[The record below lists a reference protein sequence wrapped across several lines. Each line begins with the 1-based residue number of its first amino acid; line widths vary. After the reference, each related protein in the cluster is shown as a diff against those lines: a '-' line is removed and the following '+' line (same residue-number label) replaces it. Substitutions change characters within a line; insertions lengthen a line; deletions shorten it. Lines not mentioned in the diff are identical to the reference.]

1 MKKTQNDKVKFFN
14 DTLKKVAE
22 EKNGIEEF
30 YELYGGFIY
39 ETAKLICRDTYTA
52 KSVLNQ
58 VLTKVW
64 KLSKAVTE
72 VKNPEGFLYRITVN
86 TEKDSLKERRLQ
98 PFAENIVIEEN
109 DFQKILDDDEFYCLI
124 KGLTESLQ
132 ELMSYK
138 FIQNMTFEE
147 IAETMDKPVSTIT
160 SLYYRGL
167 KKIKE
172 NLKI

>member
-1 MKKTQNDKVKFFN
+1 M
-14 DTLKKVAE
+14 
-22 EKNGIEEF
+22 
-30 YELYGGFIY
+30 
-39 ETAKLICRDTYTA
+39 
-52 KSVLNQ
+52 
-58 VLTKVW
+58 
-64 KLSKAVTE
+64 
-72 VKNPEGFLYRITVN
+72 
-86 TEKDSLKERRLQ
+86 Q

>member
-1 MKKTQNDKVKFFN
+1 M
-14 DTLKKVAE
+14 LKKIRKI
-22 EKNGIEEF
+22 KNCLEV
-30 YELYGGFIY
+30 LYGFIY

-86 TEKDSLKERRLQ
+86 TAKDSLKERRLQ

>member
-1 MKKTQNDKVKFFN
+1 MRQSG
-14 DTLKKVAE
+14 E
-22 EKNGIEEF
+22 EKYVKEDTENK
-30 YELYGGFIY
+30 
-39 ETAKLICRDTYTA
+39 KL
-52 KSVLNQ
+52 L
-58 VLTKVW
+58 
-64 KLSKAVTE
+64 
-72 VKNPEGFLYRITVN
+72 
-86 TEKDSLKERRLQ
+86 
-98 PFAENIVIEEN
+98 